1 MTLWKDLMWKLKTFT
16 KCVVKCKHVQATV
29 EVSRDILGSLLAFFI
44 SNERAIDYISTFTD
58 TIEPGNWYGKRRE
71 PSKSKLIVLLVEKVA
86 LKDPKTNNSVKEIKE
101 DATFVT
107 DLIVAIRAM
116 TNLPNTNEEF
126 VWLFV
131 STLPK
136 GFKWLDILADTY
148 RTNSIKDGER
158 NGRGSSQ
165 RIIIASSKSRLPPDF
180 FEFLKNEEN
189 RTRVREIISEVFRNN
204 VSKVLAKIET
214 FNSVYF
220 TRGCHVLHNL
230 NWCHNK
236 WGSTIES
243 RRGGH

>member
-16 KCVVKCKHVQATV
+16 KCVVKCKPVQATV
-29 EVSRDILGSLLAFFI
+29 EVSRDILGSLLAL
-44 SNERAIDYISTFTD
+44 AIDCISTFTD

-158 NGRGSSQ
+158 NSLGSSQ
-165 RIIIASSKSRLPPDF
+165 RIIITSSKSRLPHDF

-189 RTRVREIISEVFRNN
+189 RTHVREITSEVLRNKF
-204 VSKVLAKIET
+204 SKVLAKIET

-230 NWCHNK
+230 K
-236 WGSTIES
+236 LVSQ
-243 RRGGH
+243 